1 MDDGGRLATG
11 IAAPTAD
18 TEAPAALLDVAVLG
32 PLEVRRAGALVR
44 MGGPKQ
50 QLMLGL
56 LVAGG
61 GRGVSVEVL
70 IDGVWGEDPP
80 GSARGVVQTYVSGLR
95 GGLGDVIRREGDG
108 YRLDVGRSRVDAWRF
123 EDAVEGCRPLRR
135 RCPRPP

>member
-56 LVAGG
+56 LVAG
-61 GRGVSVEVL
+61 VAE
-70 IDGVWGEDPP
+70 
-80 GSARGVVQTYVSGLR
+80 GS
-95 GGLGDVIRREGDG
+95 
-108 YRLDVGRSRVDAWRF
+108 RSR
-123 EDAVEGCRPLRR
+123 C
-135 RCPRPP
+135 